1 MNDRPIT
8 LELTPDQAQLL
19 TAALALLEARG
30 AELVGQD
37 QSDTAGYADHTCSEA
52 GARITWDAAQWEAV
66 GELRRLVESRIAT
79 PA

>member
-30 AELVGQD
+30 AALADQD
-37 QSDTAGYADHTCSEA
+37 QGDTAGYADHTGSEA